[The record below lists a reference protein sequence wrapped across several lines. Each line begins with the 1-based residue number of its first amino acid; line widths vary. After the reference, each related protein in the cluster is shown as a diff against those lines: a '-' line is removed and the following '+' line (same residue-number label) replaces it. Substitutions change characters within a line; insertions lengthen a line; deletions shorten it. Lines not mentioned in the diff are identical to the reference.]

1 MIKDKHNKPQ
11 TDEPIPPLDSVP
23 EKVSENPFVNMYDA
37 VRRAILTV
45 REDPDDPTSPP
56 LFKTIAIDNGQ
67 FTRLIRTVRIARRTA
82 SYIFTKGFS
91 DTFSGTLST
100 GGVGSSVCGLLCLSF
115 IISEILQKSYL
126 QDR

>member
-11 TDEPIPPLDSVP
+11 TEEPIPPVDSVP

-45 REDPDDPTSPP
+45 REDPDNSASPP

-67 FTRLIRTVRIARRTA
+67 FTLLSVARIWSMRLPSLR
-82 SYIFTKGFS
+82 SLY
-91 DTFSGTLST
+91 TLSMYA
-100 GGVGSSVCGLLCLSF
+100 
-115 IISEILQKSYL
+115 IS
-126 QDR
+126 

>member
-11 TDEPIPPLDSVP
+11 TEEPIPPVESVP

-45 REDPDDPTSPP
+45 REDPDNSASPP

-67 FTRLIRTVRIARRTA
+67 FTRLIRSENLEYEIAFPAVFIHFVNVRYLVAQQRIGEGRATMRVRFILNLNRRLKAR
-82 SYIFTKGFS
+82 
-91 DTFSGTLST
+91 
-100 GGVGSSVCGLLCLSF
+100 
-115 IISEILQKSYL
+115 
-126 QDR
+126 

>member
-11 TDEPIPPLDSVP
+11 TEESTPPVESVP

-67 FTRLIRTVRIARRTA
+67 FTRLIRSENLEYEIAFPA
-82 SYIFTKGFS
+82 SY
-91 DTFSGTLST
+91 TLSMCAT
-100 GGVGSSVCGLLCLSF
+100 SWHSSVLARDGQQCECVSF
-115 IISEILQKSYL
+115 SIRSITQM
-126 QDR
+126 